1 MDTFSAL
8 RHRISAHRFDN
19 AYQLTDK
26 RIEELVAELVEA
38 ALQAPSAFNLQ
49 HTRFLAVT
57 DATAKQALQSI
68 AYQQSKVAEAA
79 VTFIV
84 LADLEAHKKLPAIVE
99 ASVTAGVLL
108 EEKAQ
113 SSIDT
118 ATRLYS
124 KNPAFARDEAI
135 RSASMA
141 AMALMLAATA
151 KDWASCPMIGFD
163 SEKLTTQFCISARYL
178 PVMLI
183 AVGHAAENHS
193 IRKPRLPLHEVL
205 AHDTRPL
212 QEHAFSL

>member
-8 RHRISAHRFDN
+8 RQRISAHQFDS
-19 AYQLTDK
+19 AYQLIDIQ
-26 RIEELVAELVEA
+26 IENLVTELVEA
-38 ALQAPSAFNLQ
+38 ALQAPSAYNLQ
-49 HTRFLAVT
+49 HARFLAVT
-57 DATAKQALQSI
+57 NAEAKQALQST

-84 LADLEAHKKLPAIVE
+84 LADLEAHRKLPAIVQ
-99 ASVTAGVLL
+99 ASVTVGALP

-113 SSIDT
+113 STIDT

-124 KNPAFARDEAI
+124 NNPVLARDEAI

-151 KDWASCPMIGFD
+151 KNWASCPMIGFD
-163 SEKLTTQFCISARYL
+163 SDKLATQFRISARYL

-183 AVGHAAENHS
+183 AVGRATADNP

-212 QEHAFSL
+212 QEHAFSY